1 MKGKA
6 AMQQRSEETRAR
18 ILGAALKEFSSSG
31 YDAASVDDI
40 CAEAGVS
47 KGAFYHHFPSKQAVF
62 LALFEDWLK
71 TVDAGLEAARKPTVP
86 ETLTN
91 MSRMLPIIFAQ
102 ADGQLP
108 MFLEFW
114 MQASRDKVVWKAI
127 NAPYKR
133 YLDYFAALVKQGIA
147 EGSLSQMD
155 PHSAAQVIVSFA
167 VGMLLQGLIAPS
179 DTDWQKAA
187 EQSMKI
193 LMKGLAK

>member
-1 MKGKA
+1 
-6 AMQQRSEETRAR
+6 MQQRSEETRAH
-18 ILGAALKEFSSSG
+18 LLEASLKQFSSSG

-62 LALFEDWLK
+62 LALFEDWLT
-71 TVDAGLEAARKPTVP
+71 TVDAGLEAAKKSTVP

-91 MSRMLPIIFAQ
+91 MALMLPFIFAQ
-102 ADGQLP
+102 ADGRLP

-114 MQASRDKVVWKAI
+114 LQASRDETVWKAMA
-127 NAPYKR
+127 APYRR
-133 YLDYFAALVKQGIA
+133 YQEFFAGLVKQGIA
-147 EGSLSQMD
+147 EGSFRSVD

-167 VGMLLQGLIAPS
+167 VGMLLQGLIAPQ
-179 DTDWQKAA
+179 DTDWQKTAS
-187 EQSMKI
+187 QSIKI

>member
-1 MKGKA
+1 
-6 AMQQRSEETRAR
+6 MQQRSEETRAR
-18 ILGAALKEFSSSG
+18 ILEAAVKQFSSSG

-62 LALFEDWLK
+62 LTLFEDWLK
-71 TVDAGLEAARKPTVP
+71 TVDAGLEAARKTTVP

-91 MSRMLPIIFAQ
+91 MSRMLPVIFSQ
-102 ADGQLP
+102 ADNRLP

-114 MQASRDKVVWKAI
+114 LQASRDKAIWKII
-127 NAPYKR
+127 NAPYQR
-133 YLDYFAALVKQGIA
+133 YINYFAKLVKEGIA
-147 EGSLSQMD
+147 EGSLRKVD

-167 VGMLLQGLIAPS
+167 VGMLLQGLIAPH
-179 DTDWQKAA
+179 DTDWQKTA

>member
-1 MKGKA
+1 
-6 AMQQRSEETRAR
+6 MQQRSEVTRAH
-18 ILGAALKEFSSSG
+18 LLEAAQKQFSSNG
-31 YDAASVDDI
+31 YEAASVDDI

-91 MSRMLPIIFAQ
+91 MSRMLPFIFVQ
-102 ADGQLP
+102 ADGRLP

-114 MQASRDKVVWKAI
+114 LQASRDETVWKAMA
-127 NAPYKR
+127 APYRR
-133 YLDYFAALVKQGIA
+133 YQEFFAGLVKQGIA
-147 EGSLSQMD
+147 EGTFRQVD

-167 VGMLLQGLIAPS
+167 VGMLLQGLIAPQ
-179 DTDWQKAA
+179 DTDWQKAT

>member
-1 MKGKA
+1 
-6 AMQQRSEETRAR
+6 MQQRSEETRAR
-18 ILGAALKEFSSSG
+18 LLQAAQKKFSESG
-31 YDAASVDDI
+31 YEAASVDEI

-62 LALFEDWLK
+62 LALFEDWLA

-91 MSRMLPIIFAQ
+91 MARMLPFIFAQ
-102 ADGQLP
+102 ADGRLP
-108 MFLEFW
+108 MYLEFW
-114 MQASRDKVVWKAI
+114 LQASRDETVWKAMA
-127 NAPYKR
+127 APYRR
-133 YLDYFAALVKQGIA
+133 YQEFFAGLVKQGIA
-147 EGSLSQMD
+147 EGTFRQVD

-167 VGMLLQGLIAPS
+167 VGMLLQGLIAPQ
-179 DTDWQKAA
+179 DTDWQKTA

>member
-1 MKGKA
+1 
-6 AMQQRSEETRAR
+6 MQQRSEETRAR
-18 ILGAALKEFSSSG
+18 LLEAALKKFSSSG

-62 LALFEDWLK
+62 LALFEDWLT

-91 MSRMLPIIFAQ
+91 MARMLPFIFTQ
-102 ADGQLP
+102 ANGQLP

-114 MQASRDKVVWKAI
+114 LQASRDEAVWKVTV
-127 NAPYKR
+127 APYER
-133 YLDYFAALVKQGIA
+133 YLEYFADLVKQGIV
-147 EGSLSQMD
+147 EGSFKQVD

-167 VGMLLQGLIAPS
+167 VGMLLQGLIAPQ

-193 LMKGLAK
+193 LMKGLAT